1 MTYNNSSMEGV
12 ELAVSLI
19 QIDYASR
26 ALKRMV
32 QIKAII
38 PNDVLGLEERKTQP
52 VYKRP
57 MKALYLLHGYMGN
70 CNEWLLYSNIAE
82 LSLKYNIAV
91 FMPSGE
97 NSFYLNNEATE
108 AYYSD
113 FIGEE
118 LVAYTRA
125 LFGLSIKKE
134 DTIIAGLSMGGF
146 GAIYNGFRFPNH
158 FGKIIALSS
167 ALIIHDIKDKD
178 ETFHN
183 GVASYSYYHHT
194 FGDLGEVV
202 KSDKNPEII
211 LEKSIMEGNV
221 MPALYMAC
229 GTSDFLIE
237 QNRSF
242 HKFVQS
248 HDIEHTYVE
257 GEGVHD
263 WRFWNQ
269 YIEPGLLWAF

>member
-1 MTYNNSSMEGV
+1 MWK
-12 ELAVSLI
+12 ELSFTVSLI
-19 QIDYASR
+19 QIDYVSK
-26 ALKRMV
+26 ALKRTV
-32 QIKAII
+32 QVKAII
-38 PNDVLGLEERKTQP
+38 PNDVMGSDERKLQP
-52 VYKRP
+52 EYKRP
-57 MKALYLLHGYMGN
+57 MKSVYLLHGYTGN

-97 NSFYLNNEATE
+97 NSFYLNNEAME

-125 LFGLSIKKE
+125 VFGLSMKKE

-146 GAIYNGFRFPNH
+146 GAIYNGLRFPNQ

-167 ALIIHDIKDKD
+167 ALIIHDIEDKD
-178 ETFHN
+178 ETFDN
-183 GVASYSYYHHT
+183 GVASYSYYYYT
-194 FGDLGEVV
+194 FGDLNEVA
-202 KSDKNPEII
+202 KSDKNPEVL
-211 LEKSIMEGNV
+211 LEKIIKEGKEI
-221 MPALYMAC
+221 PELYMAC

-242 HKFVQS
+242 HRFVQS
-248 HDIEHTYVE
+248 HDIEHTYIE
-257 GEGVHD
+257 DDGVHD

-269 YIEPGLLWAF
+269 YMEPGIQWALGDYKL